1 MKEGEAPTPKRS
13 LETKP
18 QKPITEAELKSETS
32 NSLNKNKNTTA
43 ETVQLQ
49 PNQIA
54 AAEST
59 LNYFKSNT
67 LNYFKSA
74 ALTLVNVNAVKEK
87 NSTILVVKMRNRQSL
102 NREKEREEYFIGFRV
117 PKVFYEMYHSL
128 SAEGK
133 AIVKASLLSI
143 IESLAKGDINLP
155 SFTIANVNVA
165 VSNPIQVV
173 QQVVI
178 KEDIKV
184 YKEKLR
190 KYEDFEKCVRAVLI
204 GKYLNWDK
212 QLQLCFE
219 KLK

>member
-1 MKEGEAPTPKRS
+1 MTEPS

-18 QKPITEAELKSETS
+18 QEPITEAELKSETLD
-32 NSLNKNKNTTA
+32 SLNKDNATA
-43 ETVQLQ
+43 ESVH
-49 PNQIA
+49 
-54 AAEST
+54 
-59 LNYFKSNT
+59 NYFNDS
-67 LNYFKSA
+67 KSA
-74 ALTLVNVNAVKEK
+74 ALTLTNVNAVREK
-87 NSTILVVKMRNRQSL
+87 NSSILVVKMRNRQSL

-143 IESLAKGDINLP
+143 IESLAKGAINLP
-155 SFTIANVNVA
+155 SFTIADVNIA
-165 VSNPIQVV
+165 VSSPIQVV
-173 QQVVI
+173 QQVVV
-178 KEDIKV
+178 KEDVKV
-184 YKEKLR
+184 YKEKLK
-190 KYEDFEKCVRAVLI
+190 KYEDFEKCVRAVLV

>member
-1 MKEGEAPTPKRS
+1 MKEGEPPTPKPS
-13 LETKP
+13 SETKP
-18 QKPITEAELKSETS
+18 QKPITEPELKSETLD
-32 NSLNKNKNTTA
+32 SLNKNKNAAEPVQLTPNKIFNSTA
-43 ETVQLQ
+43 ES
-49 PNQIA
+49 A
-54 AAEST
+54 
-59 LNYFKSNT
+59 LNYSNFKSV
-67 LNYFKSA
+67 
-74 ALTLVNVNAVKEK
+74 ALTLTNVNAIKEK
-87 NSTILVVKMRNRQSL
+87 NSAIIVVKIRNRQSL

-190 KYEDFEKCVRAVLI
+190 KYEDFEKCVRSVLFQKI
-204 GKYLNWDK
+204 LNWDK

>member
-1 MKEGEAPTPKRS
+1 MKEGETPTPKRS

-54 AAEST
+54 ATESEST
-59 LNYFKSNT
+59 H
-67 LNYFKSA
+67 FKSA
-74 ALTLVNVNAVKEK
+74 ALTLTNVNAIREK
-87 NSTILVVKMRNRQSL
+87 NSAILVVKMRNRQSL
-102 NREKEREEYFIGFRV
+102 NREKEREEYFIGFRA

>member
-1 MKEGEAPTPKRS
+1 MKEGEPPTPKPS
-13 LETKP
+13 SETKP

-54 AAEST
+54 TAES
-59 LNYFKSNT
+59 T

-74 ALTLVNVNAVKEK
+74 ALTLTNVNAVKEK
-87 NSTILVVKMRNRQSL
+87 NSAILVVKMRNRQSL

>member
-1 MKEGEAPTPKRS
+1 MKEGETPTPKPS
-13 LETKP
+13 LETTR
-18 QKPITEAELKSETS
+18 KPITEAELKSETS

-54 AAEST
+54 AAESA
-59 LNYFKSNT
+59 

-74 ALTLVNVNAVKEK
+74 ALTLTNVNAVREK
-87 NSTILVVKMRNRQSL
+87 NSAILVVKMRNRQSL

-178 KEDIKV
+178 KEDIK
-184 YKEKLR
+184 EKLR

>member
-1 MKEGEAPTPKRS
+1 MKEGEPPMPKPS
-13 LETKP
+13 SETKP

-59 LNYFKSNT
+59 LNYFKS
-67 LNYFKSA
+67 A
-74 ALTLVNVNAVKEK
+74 ALTLTNVNAVKEK
-87 NSTILVVKMRNRQSL
+87 NSAILVVKMRNRQSL